1 MRLKLY
7 VAMLL
12 TATILSIASMA
23 GTIRQSRKDHPSWTY
38 FDRGS
43 AEAKATETFKQ
54 WWPRKALR

>member
-1 MRLKLY
+1 MRLKTLL
-7 VAMLL
+7 LL
-12 TATILSIASMA
+12 TAAILSIASMA